1 VSKEWLKKGSHVLLS
16 RNKTHLIRILE
27 VTILKETGAEEN
39 SLSLSVFN
47 LKKCVAERSCG
58 AISAQLSFSPLV

>member
-1 VSKEWLKKGSHVLLS
+1 VSKEWLEWSNVLLS
-16 RNKTHLIRILE
+16 RNLTHLIRIFKAAP
-27 VTILKETGAEEN
+27 ILKETGSVES

-58 AISAQLSFSPLV
+58 AISAQLSFSPSV